1 MVPCGPLAEYVPCG
15 TKRNDQTADGG
26 DDRVRNAE
34 AETARPSPGAATKE
48 SGAVRTAT
56 AGAAGPARHSN
67 AHAAHHLSAEIST
80 RGLERNAGAGL
91 AHPHASNMAHGY
103 GVLHGCACQPQET
116 VRRISGRDA
125 PYVHQGAGTAPP
137 RADLGG
143 RSDLPSR
150 RTSIALSSRSPSRQL
165 SPKRGAERGD
175 TERTSPH
182 AASCTRS
189 RDALCRAQA
198 AARGLLDALPPR
210 HSSHPTMTIMLTPAA
225 KASTSATV
233 CLSDVLFCSRAGST
247 STVAT

>member
-15 TKRNDQTADGG
+15 TKRNDQTAETTGSG
-26 DDRVRNAE
+26 SRNRA
-34 AETARPSPGAATKE
+34 AKPGAATKE
-48 SGAVRTAT
+48 SAAVRTAT

-150 RTSIALSSRSPSRQL
+150 RTSIALSSRSRAPSRQL